1 MLTSFEISH
10 NIELQID
17 LKIINIQSLCENQ
30 TVHKLEK
37 LFSFH
42 SIYPFGWKVYTRPVG
57 KKKSKI
63 WKIGTCCCRT
73 DGQFRTFTRAKKKKK
88 RRASRAR
95 EVAVT
100 ARESWRLKPDVNAST
115 RDVPMSHAPAPRG
128 RFAISHPRVAGDE
141 PDAVISGKKRLRSG
155 AGATPMWP
163 ACCCCPSTG
172 QSVQHISCHKT
183 AWCLAVPLL
192 LPSYCVLD
200 EEYDY

>member
-1 MLTSFEISH
+1 M
-10 NIELQID
+10 
-17 LKIINIQSLCENQ
+17 KIKPFINLRSY
-30 TVHKLEK
+30 
-37 LFSFH
+37 FH
-42 SIYPFGWKVYTRPVG
+42 SIPFIHSGEKYTPGQLEKKIQNLENWNLLLPDRWPIPYFHKG
-57 KKKSKI
+57 KKE
-63 WKIGTCCCRT
+63 
-73 DGQFRTFTRAKKKKK
+73 KK
-88 RRASRAR
+88 RRASRAG